1 MFFDELR
8 RLNIPTLCSF
18 KLHQSDL
25 VVVVVVLVVVVLVV
39 VVLVVVVVVV
49 VIVVVVV
56 VDFVASFDI
65 FLELKVMFV
74 KIYHS
79 LMYVVPLCF

>member
-8 RLNIPTLCSF
+8 RLNIPTLCSI

-25 VVVVVVLVVVVLVV
+25 VVVVVVLVV

-65 FLELKVMFV
+65 FLELNVMFV